1 MCMSRPNIKQPDPVQ
16 EAKTPDFSAQRDAR
30 KKLALKGGSTLLTGP
45 SGIDLAAGGNAAKPT
60 LLGQ

>member
-1 MCMSRPNIKQPDPVQ
+1 MCMSRPNIKPPDPIQ
-16 EAKTPDFSAQRDAR
+16 EAKTPDFTAQRDAR

-45 SGIDLAAGGNAAKPT
+45 SGIDLAGGNAAKPT